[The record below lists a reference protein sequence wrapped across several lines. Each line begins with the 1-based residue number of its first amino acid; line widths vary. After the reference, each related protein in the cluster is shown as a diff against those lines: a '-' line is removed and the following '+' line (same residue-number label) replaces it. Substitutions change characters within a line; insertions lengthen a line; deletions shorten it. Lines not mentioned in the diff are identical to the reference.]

1 MTVRRIFQEE
11 HNLFR
16 STFRKYIQKKIIP
29 NYMQWEKN
37 GQVPRE
43 MWLDAGRSGL
53 LCPTAK
59 KEFGGVEADLLYSII
74 IAEELYYH
82 GTPGFYISLHNDI
95 VFQKLVLPSFPNFL
109 LPFGMVCQLSPYL
122 SVVL

>member
-1 MTVRRIFQEE
+1 MTIRRIFQEE

-43 MWLDAGRSGL
+43 MWLDAGRSGW

-74 IAEELYYH
+74 IVHKIFHLV
-82 GTPGFYISLHNDI
+82 TVVNTFSLCIPD
-95 VFQKLVLPSFPNFL
+95 K
-109 LPFGMVCQLSPYL
+109 
-122 SVVL
+122 